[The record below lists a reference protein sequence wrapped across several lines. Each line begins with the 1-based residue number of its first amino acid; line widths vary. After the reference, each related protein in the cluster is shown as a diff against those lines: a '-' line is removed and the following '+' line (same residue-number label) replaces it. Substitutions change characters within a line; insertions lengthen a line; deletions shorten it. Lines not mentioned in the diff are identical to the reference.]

1 MTSVAF
7 CPGHITALFYAP
19 EPGPTPERTGSRGAG
34 MCISLGAMATVKAV
48 PADTASVTTG
58 EGTVLAP
65 VVEVV
70 DRNRPQFGRHL
81 RTTHVAELIVVQ
93 LLN

>member
-48 PADTASVTTG
+48 PAGTASITTG
-58 EGTVLAP
+58 EGTILAP
-65 VVEVV
+65 VVEAALEASMERSNVRV
-70 DRNRPQFGRHL
+70 SSSAAP
-81 RTTHVAELIVVQ
+81 T
-93 LLN
+93 